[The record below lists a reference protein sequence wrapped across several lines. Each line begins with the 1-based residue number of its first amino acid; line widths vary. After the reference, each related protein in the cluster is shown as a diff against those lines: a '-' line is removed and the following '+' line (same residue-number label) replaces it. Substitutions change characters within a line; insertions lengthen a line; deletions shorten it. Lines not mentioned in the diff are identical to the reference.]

1 MAPLAAPHVLVV
13 DDDPTV
19 REALEA
25 ALSDAYAVHLAAT
38 GREALAL
45 LRSTPVAAVILD
57 AMIGDEDG
65 VALIEPFRSLTTA
78 PILVLTGHSS
88 ETLAIRAVWAKA
100 DGYLRKPVDA
110 HLLHL
115 TLTRLLTAEPH
126 GLDPIERVRRH
137 LDRHPDQTSESLSG
151 VASLSERHLR
161 RRFQETYGKTPR
173 RYATEARLARAADLL
188 RSSTLGVD
196 QIAQAVGYRTLA
208 AFDKSFK
215 HLYGITPSEFRVK
228 AVDEARPPRTS
239 KDPPHE
245 S

>member
-1 MAPLAAPHVLVV
+1 MAPLAAPHVLIV
-13 DDDPTV
+13 DDDPAV
-19 REALEA
+19 REALHA
-25 ALSDAYAVHLAAT
+25 ALADTYAVHLAAS

-45 LRSTPVAAVILD
+45 LRGTRVAAVILD

-78 PILVLTGHSS
+78 PILILTGHSS
-88 ETLAIRAVWAKA
+88 ETLAIRAVWARA

-126 GLDPIERVRRH
+126 GADPLERVRQH
-137 LDRHPDQTSESLSG
+137 LEKHPDQTAETLSG

-188 RSSTLGVD
+188 RGSTLGVD

-215 HLYGITPSEFRVK
+215 HIYGLTPSEFRVK
-228 AVDEARPPRTS
+228 ATDRPRSARS
-239 KDPPHE
+239 AKDPQQG
-245 S
+245 